1 MSKIHL
7 LTEQVC
13 NKIAAGEVVE
23 RPSSVVKELVENSLD
38 AGAGKISIQVEKAGR
53 KLIQVRDNG
62 EGMDEDDAL
71 LCFESH
77 ATSKIRDEADI
88 YAISS
93 FGFRGEAIPS
103 IASVSRF
110 TLRTRRKE
118 AAAGTE
124 ITVHA
129 GKFISNVP
137 TGCAPGTEVTV
148 RDLFYNLPVRRKFMR
163 SESTEERH
171 ILDCVTNIALANPE
185 TAFELKVD
193 GRLLISSPAA
203 PDLLPRLRDLFGKT
217 FTDAL
222 IPVRHKEFGISIE
235 GFISKRSFTRN
246 SRSDQRTFVNGR
258 CIEAQTIF
266 RGIREGYGPM
276 LESGRYPAAVLFLSM
291 HPGEVDVNVHPAK
304 REVRFHRDFEVLSA
318 VRAAVIDALRNHDP
332 VVASAARPQTG
343 TGGLYPDFDPAE
355 SSGALP
361 REGSVDRILESARI
375 DYVPAVSTLVHALR
389 NLPAPPSPSSSAG
402 SPENPA
408 SEVPTGPGDGQPD
421 MPQDTSSSTPP
432 PEADLL
438 PPTDPP
444 DDDRKTDED
453 RDSFRL
459 ERDDARDP
467 VRAERADF
475 TLLGVLADSYLVGT
489 IPGGLVLIDQHAAH
503 ERVMFE
509 RILKG
514 VNGSLCQK
522 LLLPITLEIARAD
535 MLFISRN
542 IEEFAKIGFE
552 LEPFG
557 QNTVKMNGIPAAVP
571 QENAGGLFLD
581 ILSRLASDSPAQ
593 KNPLERIA
601 RAACKAAVKAHE
613 KLTKEECEAL
623 LHQLSQCEQP
633 FSCPHGRPTVLNIS
647 LSEIERRFGRK

>member
-23 RPSSVVKELVENSLD
+23 RPSSVVKELVENALD
-38 AGAGKISIQVEKAGR
+38 AGSGKISVLVEKAGR

-77 ATSKIRDEADI
+77 ATSKIRNEEDI

-118 AAAGTE
+118 AAAGSE

-137 TGCAPGTEVTV
+137 AGCAPGTEVTV
-148 RDLFYNLPVRRKFMR
+148 RDLFCNLPVRRKFMR
-163 SESTEERH
+163 SEATEERH

-185 TAFELKVD
+185 TAFELKMD
-193 GRLLISSPAA
+193 GRILISSPAS

-217 FTDAL
+217 FADAL
-222 IPVRHKEFGISIE
+222 IPVSHKEFGISVE
-235 GFISKRSFTRN
+235 GFISNRSFTRN

-258 CIEAQTIF
+258 CIEAQTIY

-276 LESGRYPAAVLFLSM
+276 LESGRYPAAILFLSM

-304 REVRFHRDFEVLSA
+304 REVRFHRDYEVLSA
-318 VRAAVIDALRNHDP
+318 VRTAVTNALRAHDP
-332 VVASAARPQTG
+332 VVPPPSSSRPG
-343 TGGLYPDFDPAE
+343 TVSGLYPDFNPMENPVSRTEAASLE
-355 SSGALP
+355 S
-361 REGSVDRILESARI
+361 ILESARV

-389 NLPAPPSPSSSAG
+389 NLPPQSDPSGTSSPLPPESSSPALPDPEDPKPEG
-402 SPENPA
+402 SGE
-408 SEVPTGPGDGQPD
+408 
-421 MPQDTSSSTPP
+421 
-432 PEADLL
+432 LL
-438 PPTDPP
+438 PVGEEDTEKSEDPA
-444 DDDRKTDED
+444 DNGE
-453 RDSFRL
+453 FHL

-467 VRAERADF
+467 VQTPRADF
-475 TLLGVLADSYLVGT
+475 ELLGVLADSYLVGT
-489 IPGGLVLIDQHAAH
+489 IPGGLILIDQHAAH

-522 LLLPITLEIARAD
+522 LLLPITLEVARAD

-542 IEEFAKIGFE
+542 LEAFEKIGFE

-581 ILSRLASDSPAQ
+581 ILSRLATDAPAQ
-593 KNPLERIA
+593 KNPLDRIA

-613 KLTKEECEAL
+613 KLTREECEAL
-623 LHQLSQCEQP
+623 LHQLSRCEQP

>member
-23 RPSSVVKELVENSLD
+23 RQSSVVKELVENALD
-38 AGAGKISIQVEKAGR
+38 AGAGKISVTVEKAGR

-124 ITVHA
+124 IAVHA
-129 GKFISNVP
+129 GKFISNIP
-137 TGCAPGTEVTV
+137 AGCAPGTEVTV
-148 RDLFYNLPVRRKFMR
+148 RDLFYNLPARRKFMR
-163 SESTEERH
+163 SDSTEERH
-171 ILDCVTNIALANPE
+171 ILDCVTNMALANPE

-193 GRLLISSPAA
+193 GRILISSPAA

-217 FTDAL
+217 FADAL
-222 IPVRHKEFGISIE
+222 IPVQHKEFGISVD
-235 GFISKRSFTRN
+235 GFISNRSFTRN

-304 REVRFHRDFEVLSA
+304 REVRFHRDYEVLSA
-318 VRAAVIDALRNHDP
+318 VRTAVTNALRDHDP
-332 VVASAARPQTG
+332 VIASADRPQPG
-343 TGGLYPDFDPAE
+343 TGGLYPDFDP
-355 SSGALP
+355 SGTGTAPL
-361 REGSVDRILESARI
+361 EDSVDRILESARI

-389 NLPAPPSPSSSAG
+389 NLPAPPCPSSPAPDAPSSCTTG
-402 SPENPA
+402 SDAEPADSSQESPPAAPGPE
-408 SEVPTGPGDGQPD
+408 E
-421 MPQDTSSSTPP
+421 
-432 PEADLL
+432 DLL
-438 PPTDPP
+438 PHSDIPAENGAPGEDPG
-444 DDDRKTDED
+444 E
-453 RDSFRL
+453 FHL

-467 VRAERADF
+467 ARSERADF
-475 TLLGVLADSYLVGT
+475 ELLGVLADSYLVGT

-542 IEEFAKIGFE
+542 LEAFEKIGFE

-623 LHQLSQCEQP
+623 LHQLSRCEQP

>member
-7 LTEQVC
+7 LTEHVC

-23 RPSSVVKELVENSLD
+23 RPSSVVKELVENALD
-38 AGAGKISIQVEKAGR
+38 AGSGKISVLVEKAGR

-77 ATSKIRDEADI
+77 ATSKIRNEEDI

-118 AAAGTE
+118 AAAGSE

-137 TGCAPGTEVTV
+137 AGCAPGTEVTV

-163 SESTEERH
+163 SEATEERH

-193 GRLLISSPAA
+193 GRILISSPAS

-217 FTDAL
+217 FADAL
-222 IPVRHKEFGISIE
+222 IPVRHNEFGIRVE
-235 GFISKRSFTRN
+235 GFISNRSFTRN

-258 CIEAQTIF
+258 CIEAQTIY

-276 LESGRYPAAVLFLSM
+276 LESGRYPAAILFLSM

-304 REVRFHRDFEVLSA
+304 REVRFHRDYEVLSA
-318 VRAAVIDALRNHDP
+318 VRTAVTNALRDHDP
-332 VVASAARPQTG
+332 VMSPPSSRPEPG
-343 TGGLYPDFDPAE
+343 TGSGLYPDFNPMEAPVGQTGPE
-355 SSGALP
+355 SL
-361 REGSVDRILESARI
+361 DRILESARI

-389 NLPAPPSPSSSAG
+389 NLPQQSAAPGTTASPKGAE
-402 SPENPA
+402 SPALPDPEGPEPKESPA
-408 SEVPTGPGDGQPD
+408 PDPG
-421 MPQDTSSSTPP
+421 
-432 PEADLL
+432 ELL
-438 PPTDPP
+438 PPEEDDKEGNGDPAA
-444 DDDRKTDED
+444 
-453 RDSFRL
+453 DSGEFHL
-459 ERDDARDP
+459 ERDDARETVQQP
-467 VRAERADF
+467 RADF
-475 TLLGVLADSYLVGT
+475 ELLGVLADSYLVGT
-489 IPGGLVLIDQHAAH
+489 IPGGLILIDQHAAH

-522 LLLPITLEIARAD
+522 LLLPITLEVARAD

-542 IEEFAKIGFE
+542 LEAFEKIGFE

-571 QENAGGLFLD
+571 QENAGGLFMD
-581 ILSRLASDSPAQ
+581 ILSRLATDAPAQ
-593 KNPLERIA
+593 KNPMERIA

-613 KLTKEECEAL
+613 KLTREECEAL
-623 LHQLSQCEQP
+623 LHQLSRCEQP

>member
-7 LTEQVC
+7 LTEHVC

-23 RPSSVVKELVENSLD
+23 RPSSVVKELVENALD
-38 AGAGKISIQVEKAGR
+38 AGSNKISVLVEKAGR

-77 ATSKIRDEADI
+77 ATSKIRNEEDI

-118 AAAGTE
+118 AAAGSE

-137 TGCAPGTEVTV
+137 AGCAPGTEVTV

-163 SESTEERH
+163 SEATEERH

-185 TAFELKVD
+185 TAFELKLD
-193 GRLLISSPAA
+193 GRILISSPASQ
-203 PDLLPRLRDLFGKT
+203 DLLPRLRDLFGKT
-217 FTDAL
+217 FADAL
-222 IPVRHKEFGISIE
+222 IPVHYKEFGISVE
-235 GFISKRSFTRN
+235 GFISNRSFTRN

-258 CIEAQTIF
+258 CIEAQTIY

-276 LESGRYPAAVLFLSM
+276 LESGRYPAAILFLSM

-304 REVRFHRDFEVLSA
+304 REVRFHRDYEVLSA
-318 VRAAVIDALRNHDP
+318 VRTAVTNALRDHDP
-332 VVASAARPQTG
+332 VMSPPSSRPEPG
-343 TGGLYPDFDPAE
+343 TGSGLYPDFNPMEAPIGQTGPE
-355 SSGALP
+355 SM
-361 REGSVDRILESARI
+361 DRILESARI

-389 NLPAPPSPSSSAG
+389 NLPPQSAPSGTMSPQ
-402 SPENPA
+402 SPESPA
-408 SEVPTGPGDGQPD
+408 LSDPGDSEPMDSPVQNSG
-421 MPQDTSSSTPP
+421 
-432 PEADLL
+432 ELL
-438 PPTDPP
+438 PPGE
-444 DDDRKTDED
+444 DEAESG
-453 RDSFRL
+453 DSADSGEFHL
-459 ERDDARDP
+459 ERDDARETVQTP
-467 VRAERADF
+467 RADF
-475 TLLGVLADSYLVGT
+475 ELLGVLADSYLVGT

-522 LLLPITLEIARAD
+522 LLLPITLEVARAD

-542 IEEFAKIGFE
+542 LEAFEKIGFE

-571 QENAGGLFLD
+571 QENAGGLFMD
-581 ILSRLASDSPAQ
+581 ILSRLATDAPAQ
-593 KNPLERIA
+593 KNPMERIA

-613 KLTKEECEAL
+613 KLTREECEAL
-623 LHQLSQCEQP
+623 LHQLSRCEQP